1 MLPSLE
7 LEEEAAATVP
17 GSAELA
23 HEQTSKRHA
32 ESRHKAAIRLT
43 QGIKRNYLSGNLDPD
58 DTGCLPG
65 WQLLLLLFATVV
77 TGVGYARV
85 RSAGSG
91 ANPMLLR
98 RRR

>member
-1 MLPSLE
+1 LPSLE
-7 LEEEAAATVP
+7 LEDEAAATVP

-23 HEQTSKRHA
+23 QEQTHKRHA

-43 QGIKRNYLSGNLDPD
+43 QGIKGNYLSGNLDPD
-58 DTGCLPG
+58 DTGCLPE
-65 WQLLLLLFATVV
+65 WQLLFSLFAAVV
-77 TGVGYARV
+77 TGGSYARV
-85 RSAGSG
+85 RSGGSG